1 MPNQR
6 VLPSENPGVD
16 AVPTP
21 CDITPVLLKQHSIT
35 PDEYTGIERALGRT
49 PSLTELGIFSVMWS
63 EHCSYKS
70 SRVHLKRLPTKGTR
84 TSGPGSVVQGPGE
97 NAGIIDVG
105 DGWACAFKIESHNH
119 PSYIEPY
126 QGAATGVGGI
136 LRDIFTMGARPLA
149 IMDSLRFGPLA
160 PPEVHAAPTSS
171 STLAQP
177 EFPSSTDGSQPS
189 KGPGAASP
197 GSPQIPDLTDYAKN
211 HQVANGV
218 VHGVAGYG
226 NCFGVPNLGGE
237 TRFEPCYSGNP
248 LLNAFALGLV
258 RTDEIF
264 YAKATGVGN
273 PVFYVGAKTGR
284 DGIHGATMASE
295 EFTEGSE
302 QKRPNVQMGDP
313 FLEKLLLEA
322 CLEAMKTGAVLGI
335 QDMGAAG
342 LTCSTCEMG
351 ARGQL
356 GVSIELDLVPQ
367 RETGMSS
374 YEIMLSES
382 QERMLLVAQKGREQ
396 EVLDVFAKWGLD
408 CAEVGLVT
416 ADDVMRVTHGGELVA
431 QIPNKALTDDAPVYN
446 RPVGTWT
453 APVPKDPPAW
463 VLAELNKPRDYT
475 ADLKRLLA
483 SPNICDK
490 RYIYE
495 QYDSMVQTNTVQ
507 GPGFEAGVIR
517 IKGTGG
523 GAHPAPATHHG
534 ATVTPTAAE
543 HLASSMGLDPVAADH
558 SILGQI
564 VNFVTGSTPEGEAT
578 LKTGNEDAANPV
590 VAPDATHDTSSLAAP
605 EPAIPGNVTSSPADL
620 TAEAASWLPSTSAS
634 AASLSPAPA
643 SSIAS
648 PNLGRSSAALPV
660 SGAISSELR
669 PPAANNTVDNPLPSA
684 LNNQQQTTRP
694 ERGLAMALAGNGR
707 WCFLDPKLGA
717 MHAVAEAARKVA
729 CTGATP
735 VAATNCLNFGNP
747 EKPEIMAQLSLAID
761 GIAEA
766 CTALNTPIT
775 GGNVSLY
782 NETRGEG
789 IYPTPVIGVVGLLD
803 DVTKAVPNS
812 FQQVGDYVLV
822 ALMNQQSDDWRRELG
837 SSELV
842 RSMGGGIF
850 GTLPLINLESAAY
863 CNVLLQDLAQAA
875 LVHSMTDVGS
885 GGIAVTLAKAA
896 IAGRIGI
903 DAGFWADGGDVSATE
918 ALFGERI
925 GSVIIT
931 CSAAN
936 ADTVMRRIEKDSK
949 YVVLPIGT
957 TQADSFCIQWEKDT
971 VISQSLTDLRAAYSN
986 TLESQLAAEVLA

>member
-1 MPNQR
+1 MPIQHPFPAASPAAKR
-6 VLPSENPGVD
+6 VP
-16 AVPTP
+16 AP
-21 CDITPVLLKQHSIT
+21 CVITPALLKGHSIT
-35 PDEYTGIERALGRT
+35 PDEYARIEAALGRV

-70 SRVHLKRLPTKGTR
+70 SRVHLKRLPTKGQR
-84 TSGPGSVVQGPGE
+84 TSGPGAVVQGPGE

-160 PPEVHAAPTSS
+160 PPDPPQTSVILSEVEGLVASPQAPTS
-171 STLAQP
+171 
-177 EFPSSTDGSQPS
+177 
-189 KGPGAASP
+189 
-197 GSPQIPDLTDYAKN
+197 TDYARN
-211 HQVANGV
+211 HQIANGV

-248 LLNAFALGLV
+248 LVNAFALGLV

-273 PVFYVGAKTGR
+273 PVLYVGAKTGR

-295 EFTEGSE
+295 EFTGGSE

-351 ARGQL
+351 ARGEL
-356 GVSIELDLVPQ
+356 GLTIELDLVPQ

-382 QERMLLVAQKGREQ
+382 QERMLLVAQKGREG

-408 CAEVGLVT
+408 ASIVGIVT
-416 ADDVMRVTHGGELVA
+416 ADDIMRVTHRGELVCE
-431 QIPNKALTDDAPVYN
+431 IPNKALTDNAPVYN
-446 RPVGTWT
+446 RPVGVWQP
-453 APVPKDPPAW
+453 PVPRDPPAW
-463 VLAELNKPRDYT
+463 VLEELRKPRDYT
-475 ADLKRLLA
+475 ADLKKLLA
-483 SPNICDK
+483 SANICDK

-507 GPGFEAGVIR
+507 GPGSEAGVIR

-523 GAHPAPATHHG
+523 AHSA
-534 ATVTPTAAE
+534 TPTAEPGAQPNLSNAVVLSGAE
-543 HLASSMGLDPVAADH
+543 KSPYSAHATKNATTDPTHLDPIAVDH
-558 SILGQI
+558 SILGKLAHLI
-564 VNFVTGSTPEGEAT
+564 ADSTPQGEAT
-578 LKTGNEDAANPV
+578 LATRSEDAAKPV
-590 VAPDATHDTSSLAAP
+590 VAPGTTHESGSATNPGAP
-605 EPAIPGNVTSSPADL
+605 
-620 TAEAASWLPSTSAS
+620 
-634 AASLSPAPA
+634 
-643 SSIAS
+643 
-648 PNLGRSSAALPV
+648 SSAHFAEGGV
-660 SGAISSELR
+660 SSEAR
-669 PPAANNTVDNPLPSA
+669 PSSFGELKKS
-684 LNNQQQTTRP
+684 
-694 ERGLAMALAGNGR
+694 ERGLAMALAGNSR

-747 EKPEIMAQLSLAID
+747 EKPEIMAQLSAVID
-761 GIAEA
+761 GIAET
-766 CTALNTPIT
+766 CTALGTPIT

-782 NETRGEG
+782 NETRGEA
-789 IYPTPVIGVVGLLD
+789 IYPTPVIGVVGILD
-803 DVTKAVPNS
+803 DVTKAVPS
-812 FQQVGDYVLV
+812 GFQREGDAILYLWPDIEEEAAVISEEQ
-822 ALMNQQSDDWRRELG
+822 ADREKFQRFG
-837 SSELV
+837 SSEFARLF
-842 RSMGGGIF
+842 SAPW
-850 GTLPLINLESAAY
+850 GTPPIQK
-863 CNVLLQDLAQAA
+863 LQDAVALQGLLRTAADSSLLSSAQ
-875 LVHSMTDVGS
+875 DVS
-885 GGIAVTLAKAA
+885 DGGFAVTLAKAC
-896 IAGRIGI
+896 ISKGFGSDI
-903 DAGFWADGGDVSATE
+903 DVHAFADEFVTTK
-918 ALFGERI
+918 LFYEFANH
-925 GSVIIT
+925 VVVT
-931 CSAAN
+931 CSMEDVHRVEDLCEN
-936 ADTVMRRIEKDSK
+936 HGFVSEYVGSTGGTRFEITVADKE
-949 YVVLPIGT
+949 
-957 TQADSFCIQWEKDT
+957 CI
-971 VISQSLTDLRAAYSN
+971 SLSVEDLRAAFSN
-986 TLESQLAAEVLA
+986 TLESQLAAEVVTA